1 MTAPNWNPG
10 PIVRKGVVIRGAM
23 RPGYEKVLTP
33 EAIDFAVELE
43 REFGAER
50 RRLLARRAEIQR
62 RLDAGWK
69 PHFLPETEAIR
80 DGDWRVAPIPRDLQ
94 DRRVE
99 ITGPTDRKMVINA
112 LNCGANVFMADFE
125 DANTPS
131 WQNLIEGQI
140 NLIDAV
146 RRTITFDDP
155 QTGRHYALNGKT
167 AVLFVRPRGWHLPE
181 AHVLVDGEPMSGA
194 LFDFALFFF
203 HNAREL
209 VARGTGPYF
218 YLPKLESHLEARLWN
233 NVFLHAQAGLGLLKG
248 TIRATVL
255 IETIMAAFEMDEI
268 LHELRDHSAGLNCGR
283 WDYIYSFIKKFA
295 EDPNCVLPD
304 RGQVTMTTQFLRSYS
319 LLLITTCHRREI
331 HAMGGMAAQIPIRD
345 DPAANEAAMDKV
357 RADKQ
362 REAGDGHDGTWVAHP
377 GLVAIAKE
385 IFDRE
390 MPRANQIARK
400 RQDVHVTASDL
411 LAVSKGTIT
420 EAGLRQNLNI
430 GIGYIEAWLRGTGC
444 VPLYHLMEDAA
455 TAEISRAQVWQWIRH
470 RAKLEDGRTIDAAL
484 CRALLEEELTRLRA
498 SAAAGRHVEAAGL
511 FWGLIEAQSFPEFL
525 TLPAYEM
532 ITAKLR
538 GWEARVSDNAI
549 PIGLAGSASV

>member
-1 MTAPNWNPG
+1 MTA
-10 PIVRKGVVIRGAM
+10 GVAIRGPM
-23 RPGYEKVLTP
+23 KPGYEKVLTP

-69 PHFLPETEAIR
+69 PDFLPETKAIR
-80 DGDWRVAPIPRDLQ
+80 DGDWRVAPIPPDLQ

-125 DANTPS
+125 DANTPT
-131 WQNLIEGQI
+131 WDNLIEGQA
-140 NLIDAV
+140 NLREAV
-146 RRTITFDDP
+146 RRTITFDDQ
-155 QTGRHYALNGKT
+155 QTGRHYALNGNT

-181 AHVLVDGEPMSGA
+181 KHVLVDGEPMSGA
-194 LFDFALFFF
+194 LFDFASFFF

-209 VARGTGPYF
+209 VARGAGPYF

-233 NVFLHAQAGLGLLKG
+233 NVFLHAQARLGLPRG

-255 IETIMAAFEMDEI
+255 IETILAAFEMDEI
-268 LHELRDHSAGLNCGR
+268 LWELRDHSAGLNCGR

-295 EDPNCVLPD
+295 EDPACVMPD
-304 RGQVTMTTQFLRSYS
+304 RAQVTMTSHFLRSYS
-319 LLLITTCHRREI
+319 LLLIKTCHRRDI

-345 DPAANEAAMDKV
+345 DPAANEAAMEKV

-377 GLVAIAKE
+377 GLVAIARE

-390 MPRANQIARK
+390 MPQPNQIARK

-411 LAVSKGTIT
+411 LAVAEGTIT
-420 EAGLRQNLNI
+420 EAGLRQNLNV
-430 GIGYIEAWLRGTGC
+430 GIGYIEAWLRGIGC
-444 VPLYHLMEDAA
+444 VPLYNLMEDAA

-470 RAKLEDGRTIDAAL
+470 RAHLDDGRAIDRAL
-484 CRALLEEELTRLRA
+484 CLKLLDEELAKLRA
-498 SAAAGRHVEAAGL
+498 SNGDRVHVEAAEL
-511 FWGLIEAQSFPEFL
+511 FARLIEAPVFPEFL
-525 TLPAYEM
+525 TVPAYEM
-532 ITAKLR
+532 ITA
-538 GWEARVSDNAI
+538 EA
-549 PIGLAGSASV
+549 